1 MEEKRRRARDAFI
14 ENLYQEMGSLL
25 RILAARKLHNPDL
38 AEEAV
43 QNALV
48 VLCEKTDTVMAHPN
62 PQGWLVETL
71 QFVVMSMNR
80 KTDREISVI
89 QGSLDDVQPHHHDDY
104 HEVEFRPLLSPEDYE
119 LIEMTVVQRYTIPE
133 AAEELGIT
141 VEACKK
147 RKQRAILRM
156 RERFLEKKQEKA
168 ET

>member
-1 MEEKRRRARDAFI
+1 
-14 ENLYQEMGSLL
+14 
-25 RILAARKLHNPDL
+25 
-38 AEEAV
+38 
-43 QNALV
+43 
-48 VLCEKTDTVMAHPN
+48 MAHPN

-80 KTDREISVI
+80 KTDRETSVI

-156 RERFLEKKQEKA
+156 RERFLEKKAGKGRNMMSLLGWMKA
-168 ET
+168 YSRQKEVNKCLITTTLTRSTMLHWNR

>member
-1 MEEKRRRARDAFI
+1 MEEKRTCARDEFI
-14 ENLYQEMGSLL
+14 DNLYREMASLL
-25 RILAARKLHNPDL
+25 RILASRKLHNPDL

-48 VLCEKTDTVMAHPN
+48 VLCEKADAVMEHPN

-80 KTDREISVI
+80 KTDKETSVI

-119 LIEMTVVQRYTIPE
+119 LIEMTVVQRYTVPE

-147 RKQRAILRM
+147 RKQRAIRRM